1 MARFLL
7 FTEIKKIMK
16 KTLVLLVVITF
27 TSCHSTKYTHS
38 GSVNSRLDFKKG
50 KWLLHTVEAPK
61 SIKESLTNIATEKFT
76 ELLGNRFSN
85 SFTTRG
91 ILLPSN
97 ITKDLSKAVL
107 KDIKNGTGYD
117 FFIKINAA
125 IISDEVGILGQGNI
139 MSSSENRG
147 EVTLT
152 IYDLNLLEEIYSQTV
167 TGNVFVPEN
176 QDNLALTASGTSII
190 KKGLERI
197 MKKIEKNQI
206 KN

>member
-1 MARFLL
+1 MKNILALL
-7 FTEIKKIMK
+7 I
-16 KTLVLLVVITF
+16 VITF
-27 TSCHSTKYTHS
+27 TACHSTKYTHS
-38 GSVNSRLDFKKG
+38 GNVNSRLDFKKG

-97 ITKDLSKAVL
+97 TTKDLSKADL
-107 KDIKNGTGYD
+107 KDIKNGTGFDY
-117 FFIKINAA
+117 FIKINVAV
-125 IISDEVGILGQGNI
+125 ISDEVGVLGQGNI

-147 EVTLT
+147 EVTVT
-152 IYDLNLLEEIYSQTV
+152 IYDLNLLEEMYSQSV
-167 TGNVFVPEN
+167 VGNVFVPEN
-176 QDNLALTASGTSII
+176 YDNLALTKSAGSII
-190 KKGLERI
+190 LKGFKRI
-197 MKKIEKNQI
+197 MKKIHKNQI